1 MGRTQQELITNNIPF
16 EDQLYV
22 DRLRTFL
29 GDTAELNVLDELK
42 ECSDL
47 ELHHSIQD
55 TIDEINYEYLPATQY
70 TKISEVPSWNIVKL
84 GATLQILTS
93 KGILSSRNTL
103 TYQDSG
109 GVTVQ
114 DMDKYGRYINYY
126 NVLINRYV
134 RGVTN
139 MKLGKNVEDAYGG
152 VDSEY
157 GPADGWGIY
166 DD

>member
-1 MGRTQQELITNNIPF
+1 MIPY

-22 DRLRTFL
+22 DRLRKFL
-29 GDTAELNVLDELK
+29 GDTAELNVLDEVK
-42 ECSDL
+42 ESTDI
-47 ELHHSIQD
+47 ELHHAIQD
-55 TIDEINYEYLPATQY
+55 TIDEINYEFLPGTEY
-70 TKISEVPSWNIVKL
+70 KKISEVPSWNLVKL

-114 DMDKYGRYINYY
+114 DFDKYGRYINYY
-126 NVLINRYV
+126 NILINRYV

-139 MKLGKNVEDAYGG
+139 MKLGKNVEGAYGG

-157 GPADGWGIY
+157 GPSDGWDIY